1 MLKTVTFP
9 FLCRTKRK
17 VCFILT
23 SRLSDTIVHFT
34 IDALKTGSLDLWT
47 RSSTHIPQRNH
58 SYTAEQQLQKEVEID
73 RLMREVDTTASIIR
87 KQGKCIEKKNRLEV
101 RSRIQ
106 RAIVQ
111 LLHSFDCIIDDEME
125 MKFSAVTDEFVRCA
139 YDFDPTIGDEEVYQ
153 ASRNVLIM
161 NSIQMYLGREI
172 CLTPSVFAYSMLY
185 PYTDNYLDA
194 LDVDIQM
201 KREANDRLLLR
212 LNGIAVPAHNSRE
225 RTIDRLVCMIE
236 QEFDRNDCPQV
247 FESMIAIHQGQTR
260 SVFQFSG
267 IDLTPDDLLDIS
279 IEKGGTSVLAD
290 GYLVAG
296 DLSEADAVFLF
307 RFGVLLQLI
316 DDLQDIEEDRCRNQ
330 RTLAGALACQKS
342 LHSFTNHLLSFLDVV
357 AGPIEGE
364 QSAEARKFRTLI
376 EQSCRLLI
384 FEAIAANKTW
394 YDNLYI
400 EMMQHHSPVRFVYLQ
415 GIQERLRKAYTSPQV
430 GTSAK
435 ATKSKNFSRKQML
448 EFVCSNI

>member
-1 MLKTVTFP
+1 MRTTIDTLKTDSF
-9 FLCRTKRK
+9 
-17 VCFILT
+17 
-23 SRLSDTIVHFT
+23 
-34 IDALKTGSLDLWT
+34 DLWT
-47 RSSTHIPQRNH
+47 RSSTHVPQRNH
-58 SYTAEQQLQKEVEID
+58 SYTAEQQLQKEAEID
-73 RLMREVDTTASIIR
+73 RLMRDVDTTASIIR
-87 KQGKCIEKKNRLEV
+87 KQGKRIEKKNRLEV

-111 LLHSFDCIIDDEME
+111 LLHSFDCIIDEEME
-125 MKFSAVTDEFVRCA
+125 LKFSAVTDEFVRRA
-139 YDFDPTIGDEEVYQ
+139 YDFDPDIGDEAVYQ

-194 LDVDIQM
+194 MDVDIQM

-212 LNGIAVPAHNSRE
+212 LNGIVVPAHNSRE
-225 RTIDRLVCMIE
+225 RTIDRLVCMVE
-236 QEFDRNDCPQV
+236 QEFDRTDCPQV

-260 SVFQFSG
+260 SVFQFNG
-267 IDLTPDDLLDIS
+267 TDLTPDDLLDIS

-330 RTLAGALACQKS
+330 RTLAGAFACRKS

-357 AGPIEGE
+357 TGPVEGE
-364 QSAEARKFRTLI
+364 QSAESQKFRTLI

-384 FEAIAANKTW
+384 FEAITINKKW

-400 EMMQHHSPVRFVYLQ
+400 DMMQHHSPVHFAYLQ
-415 GIQERLRKAYTSPQV
+415 NVQERLRKTYKSPRV
-430 GTSAK
+430 EMSAK
-435 ATKSKNFSRKQML
+435 ARKTKSFSRKRIL
-448 EFVCSNI
+448 VWSSI

>member
-1 MLKTVTFP
+1 LASSLSGTIVRTTIDTLKT
-9 FLCRTKRK
+9 
-17 VCFILT
+17 
-23 SRLSDTIVHFT
+23 
-34 IDALKTGSLDLWT
+34 DAFDLWT
-47 RSSTHIPQRNH
+47 GSSTHVPLRNH
-58 SYTAEQQLQKEVEID
+58 SYTAERQLQKEAEID
-73 RLMREVDTTASIIR
+73 RLMREVETTASIINE
-87 KQGKCIEKKNRLEV
+87 QGKRIKKRRGFEV

-111 LLHSFDCIIDDEME
+111 LLHSFDCIIDDDME
-125 MKFSAVTDEFVRCA
+125 TRFSAVTDEFIRRA
-139 YDFDPTIGDEEVYQ
+139 YDFDPNICDEEVYQ

-194 LDVDIQM
+194 IDVDIQM

-212 LNGIAVPAHNSRE
+212 LNGIVVPAHNSRE

-247 FESMIAIHQGQTR
+247 FESMIAIHQGQAR
-260 SVFQFSG
+260 SVFQFNG
-267 IDLTPDDLLDIS
+267 IDLTSDDLLDIS

-316 DDLQDIEEDRCRNQ
+316 DDLQDIEEDRSRNQ
-330 RTLAGALACQKS
+330 RTLAGACAGQDS

-364 QSAEARKFRTLI
+364 QSAEALKFRTLI

-384 FEAIAANKTW
+384 FEAIAVNKNW
-394 YDNLYI
+394 YDDLYI
-400 EMMQHHSPVRFVYLQ
+400 DMMQHRSPVRFTYLQ
-415 GIQERLRKAYTSPQV
+415 DIQERLRKTHISPRLEM
-430 GTSAK
+430 SAQAR
-435 ATKSKNFSRKQML
+435 ATKGFSRKQIL
-448 EFVCSNI
+448 EFVSSNI